1 MSSENSLLNDAALP
15 AFSSIRAADVVPAI
29 DAILAD
35 YQVGIDRLT
44 TAGAAHDFDHVMLEQ
59 ERLDQRLSRAWAPV
73 SHLHAVADTPEL
85 RAAYEQAEEKITDF
99 ASALGQNRA
108 LYAAVQAVADA
119 PGFAQRARPERAL
132 VEHALRDFK
141 LSGVALEEPARTRFR
156 EIANEL
162 SKLTTAFSN
171 AVLDAT
177 DAWQK
182 HIEDERD
189 LAGIPES
196 GRAVL
201 HEYARE
207 HDLDGW
213 LVTLKQPS
221 VQAVLTFAD
230 DRSLRER
237 VYWAYQTRASD
248 QGPNAGKFDN
258 SERMQKIL
266 ALRHEAAR
274 LLGFANSAEESL
286 ATKMAT
292 TPDEVLAFL
301 RDLIARAKPVAQREL
316 EELREFARTELQV
329 ENLEAWDVAYASEKL
344 RLARYALDEEQLK
357 AYFPLPSVLDGMFQ
371 VAGRLYG
378 ITVAAVE
385 GVDVWHPDVRYCELR
400 DANGKPVA
408 GMYLDLYARSGKRGG
423 AWMDVCRAR
432 FRDGENVQL
441 PIAFLTCNF
450 APPQRKSSAED
461 RPASLAR
468 VAGEGGA
475 TRSASG
481 GVREDVVQPSLLT
494 HDDVQTI
501 FHEFGHGLHHM
512 LTRIDLPS
520 IGGIDGVEW
529 DAVELPSQFM
539 ENFCWNRQALDLFAR
554 HWSTGEKLPDELFD
568 RMLAA
573 RHFQAGMFLA
583 RQLEFGLF
591 DFLLHAEYD
600 PARGA
605 RVMETLEAARR
616 EAAVLHP
623 PAWQRFPHAFTHVFA
638 GGYAAGY
645 YSYLWAEV
653 LSADVFGA
661 FEENSG
667 EDGDVIDAAT
677 GARFRDEFLS
687 VGASRPALES
697 FIAFRGRAPQ
707 PDALLRSYGLAA

>member
-1 MSSENSLLNDAALP
+1 MSSENPLLNDAALP
-15 AFSSIRAADVVPAI
+15 AFSSIRAASVVPAI

-35 YQVGIDRLT
+35 YQAGVDRLT
-44 TAGAAHDFDHVMLEQ
+44 GAGAAHDFDHVMLEQ

-73 SHLHAVADTPEL
+73 SHLHAVADTAEL

-99 ASALGQNRA
+99 ASGLGQNRA

-132 VEHALRDFK
+132 VEHALRDFR

-156 EIANEL
+156 DIANEL

-201 HEYARE
+201 HEYAHE
-207 HDLDGW
+207 HDLGGW

-221 VQAVLTFAD
+221 VQVVLTYAD
-230 DRSLRER
+230 DRALRER

-266 ALRHEAAR
+266 ALRHEAAQ
-274 LLGFANSAEESL
+274 LLGFANAAEESL
-286 ATKMAT
+286 ATKMAA

-316 EELREFARTELQV
+316 EELRTFARSELQL

-357 AYFPLPSVLDGMFQ
+357 AYFPLPSVLNGMFQ
-371 VAGRLYG
+371 LAGKLYG
-378 ITVAAVE
+378 ITVEPARE
-385 GVDVWHPDVRYCELR
+385 RVDVWHPDVRYCEVR
-400 DANGKPVA
+400 DAGGQLVA
-408 GMYLDLYARSGKRGG
+408 GVYLDLYARSGKRGG

-450 APPQRKSSAED
+450 APP
-461 RPASLAR
+461 
-468 VAGEGGA
+468 AGGH
-475 TRSASG
+475 
-481 GVREDVVQPSLLT
+481 PSLLT

-529 DAVELPSQFM
+529 DAVERPSQFM

-554 HWSTGEKLPDELFD
+554 HWSTGEKLPGELFD
-568 RMLAA
+568 KMQAA
-573 RHFQAGMFLA
+573 RHFQAGMFLV

-591 DFLLHAEYD
+591 DFLLHTDYD

-605 RVMETLEAARR
+605 RVMDTLEAARR
-616 EAAVLHP
+616 EAAVMHP
-623 PAWQRFPHAFTHVFA
+623 PAWQRFPHAFTHIFA

-661 FEENSG
+661 FEESAG
-667 EDGDVIDAAT
+667 EQGDVIDAAT

>member
-1 MSSENSLLNDAALP
+1 MSTENPLLSDAPLP
-15 AFSSIRAADVVPAI
+15 AFSKIGPADVVPAI

-35 YQVGIDRLT
+35 YQAGIDRLT
-44 TAGAAHDFDHVMLEQ
+44 AAGAPGDFTHVMLEQ

-73 SHLHAVADTPEL
+73 SHLHAVADTKEL
-85 RAAYEQAEEKITDF
+85 RAAYEQAEERITDF
-99 ASALGQNRA
+99 ASTLGQNRD
-108 LYAAVQAVADA
+108 LYAKVQAVADA
-119 PGFAQRARPERAL
+119 PDFVRRSRPERAL
-132 VEHALRDFK
+132 VEHALRDFR

-177 DAWQK
+177 DAWQE
-182 HIEDERD
+182 HIQDERD

-201 HEYARE
+201 REYARE
-207 HDLDGW
+207 HELDGW
-213 LVTLKQPS
+213 LVTLKQPA
-221 VQAVLTFAD
+221 VQAVLTYAD
-230 DRSLRER
+230 NRPLRER

-248 QGPNAGKFDN
+248 QGPDAGKFDN
-258 SERMQKIL
+258 SERMEKIL
-266 ALRHEAAR
+266 ALRHEAAQ
-274 LLGFANSAEESL
+274 LLGFANAAEESL
-286 ATKMAT
+286 ATKMAE
-292 TPDEVLAFL
+292 TPAEVLAFL

-316 EELREFARTELQV
+316 EELRVFARNELG
-329 ENLEAWDVAYASEKL
+329 LEILESWDVAYVSEKL

-357 AYFPLPSVLDGMFQ
+357 AYFPLPSVMDGMF
-371 VAGRLYG
+371 VLAGRLYG
-378 ITVAAVE
+378 ITVESAHEA
-385 GVDVWHPDVRYCELR
+385 VDVWHPDVRYCEVR
-400 DANGKPVA
+400 DADGKPIA
-408 GMYLDLYARSGKRGG
+408 GLYLDLYARSGKRGG

-432 FRDGENVQL
+432 FRDGDGVQL
-441 PIAFLTCNF
+441 PVAFLTCNF
-450 APPQRKSSAED
+450 APPSSE
-461 RPASLAR
+461 R
-468 VAGEGGA
+468 
-475 TRSASG
+475 
-481 GVREDVVQPSLLT
+481 PSLLT
-494 HDDVQTI
+494 HDDVQTL

-539 ENFCWNRQALDLFAR
+539 ENFCWNRQALDLFAK
-554 HWSTGEKLPDELFD
+554 HWSTGERLPGELFD

-573 RHFQAGMFLA
+573 RHFQAGMFLC

-591 DFLLHAEYD
+591 DFLLHANYD

-605 RVMETLEAARR
+605 RVMETLEGARR

-623 PAWQRFPHAFTHVFA
+623 PAWQRFPHAFTHIFS

-661 FEENSG
+661 FEEHG
-667 EDGDVIDAAT
+667 VIDAAT
-677 GARFRDEFLS
+677 GTRFRDEFLG

-697 FIAFRGRAPQ
+697 FVAFRGRVPQ
-707 PDALLRSYGLAA
+707 PDALLHSYGLQ

>member
-1 MSSENSLLNDAALP
+1 MPTENPLLSDAVLP
-15 AFSSIRAADVVPAI
+15 AFSRIGAADVVPAI
-29 DAILAD
+29 DAVLAD
-35 YQVGIDRLT
+35 YRTGIDRLIA
-44 TAGAAHDFDHVMLEQ
+44 AGAQGQPQTDMFDQVMLEQ
-59 ERLDQRLSRAWAPV
+59 ERLDQRLAHAWAPV
-73 SHLHAVADTPEL
+73 SHLHAVADNKEL

-99 ASALGQNRA
+99 ASALGQNRD
-108 LYAAVQAVADA
+108 LYARVQAVAEA
-119 PGFAQRARPERAL
+119 PGFAQRSRPERAL

-177 DAWQK
+177 DAWQE

-196 GRAVL
+196 GRSVL
-201 HEYARE
+201 REYARE
-207 HDLDGW
+207 HGLDGW
-213 LVTLKQPS
+213 LVTLKQPA
-221 VQAVLTFAD
+221 VQAVLTYAD
-230 DRSLRER
+230 NRSLRER

-248 QGPNAGKFDN
+248 QGPDAGKFDN
-258 SERMQKIL
+258 SECMEKIL
-266 ALRHEAAR
+266 ALRFEAAQ
-274 LLGFANSAEESL
+274 LLGFANAAEESL
-286 ATKMAT
+286 ATKMAE

-301 RDLIARAKPVAQREL
+301 RNLIVRARPVAQREL
-316 EELREFARTELQV
+316 EELRAFALSEL
-329 ENLEAWDVAYASEKL
+329 ELETLESWDLAYASEKL

-357 AYFPLPSVLDGMFQ
+357 AYFPLPSVMDGMFALA
-371 VAGRLYG
+371 VKLYG
-378 ITVAAVE
+378 ISVE
-385 GVDVWHPDVRYCELR
+385 PAREPVDVWHPDVRYCEVR
-400 DANGKPVA
+400 DAEGKPLA
-408 GMYLDLYARSGKRGG
+408 GVYLDLYARSGKRGG

-432 FRDGENVQL
+432 FRDGDGVQL

-450 APPQRKSSAED
+450 AVPS
-461 RPASLAR
+461 
-468 VAGEGGA
+468 GE
-475 TRSASG
+475 R
-481 GVREDVVQPSLLT
+481 PSLLT
-494 HDDVQTI
+494 HDDVQTL

-539 ENFCWNRQALDLFAR
+539 ENFCWNRQALDLFAK
-554 HWSTGEKLPDELFD
+554 HWSSGERLPDELFD

-573 RHFQAGMFLA
+573 RHFQAGMFLC

-591 DFLLHAEYD
+591 DFLLHANYD

-623 PAWQRFPHAFTHVFA
+623 PAWQRFPHAFTHIFA

-661 FEENSG
+661 FEEHG
-667 EDGDVIDAAT
+667 VIDAAT
-677 GARFRDEFLS
+677 GARFRDEFLG

-697 FIAFRGRAPQ
+697 FVAFRGRAPR
-707 PDALLRSYGLAA
+707 PDALLRSYGLQ

>member
-1 MSSENSLLNDAALP
+1 MSSENSLLNGAALP

-35 YQVGIDRLT
+35 YQAGIERLT
-44 TAGAAHDFDHVMLEQ
+44 TTGAAHDFDHVMLEQ
-59 ERLDQRLSRAWAPV
+59 ERLDQRLSRVWAPV

-99 ASALGQNRA
+99 SSGLGQNRA

-119 PGFAQRARPERAL
+119 PGFAQRTRPERAL

-177 DAWQK
+177 DAWQER
-182 HIEDERD
+182 IEDERD

-201 HEYARE
+201 REYARE

-213 LVTLKQPS
+213 LATLKQPS
-221 VQAVLTFAD
+221 VQAVLTYAN

-258 SERMQKIL
+258 SERMERIL

-301 RDLIARAKPVAQREL
+301 RDLIARAKPVAQQEL
-316 EELREFARTELQV
+316 EELREFARSELQID
-329 ENLEAWDVAYASEKL
+329 NLEAWDIAYASEKL

-371 VAGRLYG
+371 VASRLYG
-378 ITVAAVE
+378 ITVAAIE
-385 GVDVWHPDVRYCELR
+385 GVDAWHPDVRYCELR
-400 DANGKPVA
+400 DANGKPIA

-432 FRDGENVQL
+432 FRDGGDVQL
-441 PIAFLTCNF
+441 PIVFLTCNF
-450 APPQRKSSAED
+450 APPQREGSAEG
-461 RPASLAR
+461 RPAPLSRA
-468 VAGEGGA
+468 AGEGGV
-475 TRSASG
+475 TRGASG
-481 GVREDVVQPSLLT
+481 GVRGDDEVPSLLT
-494 HDDVQTI
+494 HDDVQTL

-554 HWSTGEKLPDELFD
+554 HWSSGERLPDELFGK
-568 RMLAA
+568 MLAA
-573 RHFQAGMFLA
+573 RHFQAGMFLC

-591 DFLLHAEYD
+591 DFLLHANYD

-623 PAWQRFPHAFTHVFA
+623 PAWQRFPHAFTHIFA

-661 FEENSG
+661 FEERG
-667 EDGDVIDAAT
+667 VIDAAA
-677 GARFRDEFLS
+677 GARFRDEFLG

-697 FIAFRGRAPQ
+697 FVAFRGRAPQ
-707 PDALLRSYGLAA
+707 PEALLRSYGLQ